1 MGLQVTLKMNQ
12 AVRLYSSP
20 LCLLP
25 WLKGLK
31 GALLVNLTE
40 VAPYKQAEVVSEPES
55 EGELSAIKSKRT
67 ASEVGFSIPLA
78 KRPELAEYSV
88 TESESDTDVVS
99 PSRLPTSGPTS
110 AHGKGTAAVHN
121 CDDLVLTS
129 APHRRSSRS
138 LTRR

>member
-1 MGLQVTLKMNQ
+1 
-12 AVRLYSSP
+12 
-20 LCLLP
+20 
-25 WLKGLK
+25 
-31 GALLVNLTE
+31 
-40 VAPYKQAEVVSEPES
+40 VSEPES

-110 AHGKGTAAVHN
+110 AHGKGTATVHI
-121 CDDLVLTS
+121 CDGLVLTS
-129 APHRRSSRS
+129 APHSSQEIFAVPHPQMIQSQSRS
-138 LTRR
+138 RMTAALCKRLVTI